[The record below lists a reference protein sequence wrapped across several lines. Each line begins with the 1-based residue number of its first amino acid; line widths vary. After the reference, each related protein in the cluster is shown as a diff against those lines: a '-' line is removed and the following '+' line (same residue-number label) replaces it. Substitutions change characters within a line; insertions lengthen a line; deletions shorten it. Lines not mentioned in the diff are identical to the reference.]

1 MSDFIRKYGELRDEC
16 VKYITDF
23 LKENGGRFE
32 FATTDEIES
41 EDFTEFAWQLPQAT
55 YIGKHEYTTF
65 YAITSI
71 TLENDNLWFNGVSI
85 GEDSDDYN
93 FGVTEMDV
101 AGLCDCS
108 DLLTSKNN

>member
-1 MSDFIRKYGELRDEC
+1 MSEFIRKYGELRDEA

-23 LKENGGRFE
+23 IKNNGGRYE
-32 FATTDEIES
+32 FVTTDEMEKD
-41 EDFTEFAWQLPQAT
+41 DFSDFAWQLPQAT
-55 YIGKHEYTTF
+55 YVGKHEYTYY

-71 TLENDNLWFNGVSI
+71 TLEDDNLWFNGVSI

-93 FGVTEMDV
+93 FGVTEMDL

-108 DLLTSKNN
+108 DNLIIKE

>member
-1 MSDFIRKYGELRDEC
+1 MSFVTKYQELRDEC

-65 YAITSI
+65 YAITSVRI
-71 TLENDNLWFNGVSI
+71 ENDSLWFNGVSL
-85 GEDSDDYN
+85 GEDSDEYS
-93 FGVTEMDV
+93 FGSTEVDL
-101 AGLCDCS
+101 ACLCDCS
-108 DLLTSKNN
+108 DLLTLKNN

>member
-41 EDFTEFAWQLPQAT
+41 DDFTDDVAWQLPQAT
-55 YIGKHEYTTF
+55 YVGKHEYTHY

-71 TLENDNLWFNGVSI
+71 TLENDNLWFNGVNI
-85 GEDSDDYN
+85 GEDSDDHN

-101 AGLCDCS
+101 AGLCDCA
-108 DLLTSKNN
+108 DLLIVKQ